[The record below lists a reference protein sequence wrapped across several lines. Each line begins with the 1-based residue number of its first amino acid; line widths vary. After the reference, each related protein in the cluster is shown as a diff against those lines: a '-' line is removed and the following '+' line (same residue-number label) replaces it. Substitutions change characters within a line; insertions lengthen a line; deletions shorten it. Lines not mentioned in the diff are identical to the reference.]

1 MLNRRIKG
9 GHGWAERPITCQA
22 CMGGKGV
29 DRHFSVH
36 RYSPSD
42 WRARG
47 TLMSKTEQNTVRILL
62 MEEEALV
69 RAALQALVASW
80 AGFQIVAEAATK
92 DEAVQQ
98 LRRFEPHVIVL
109 SLGGTEEGDLR
120 IVGDMA
126 AISGRAKLLAL
137 VGECNRDFRLQIVR
151 HGARGVVLRSKPA
164 SELQKAIERIHQTDE
179 IWLDRAAL
187 ASLITQGKPGIAV
200 GNSGRSEL
208 FGRLTD
214 REREIVTL
222 VTQGLKN
229 KEVGNRLFISE
240 TTVRHHLTT
249 IFNKLNISSRFELI
263 AYVHAMSGTATDIRS
278 RSADPGQ

>member
-1 MLNRRIKG
+1 MLNRGIKG
-9 GHGWAERPITCQA
+9 DHGWAERPITCQA
-22 CMGGKGV
+22 DMGGMGV
-29 DRHFSVH
+29 ERHFSVH
-36 RYSPSD
+36 SSSPTG
-42 WRARG
+42 RQGR
-47 TLMSKTEQNTVRILL
+47 TVMSKTEQNTVRILL

-80 AGFQIVAEAATK
+80 AGFQIVAEAGTK

-98 LRRFEPHVIVL
+98 LRRLEPHVIVL
-109 SLGGTEEGDLR
+109 SLGGTEDGDLKTIR
-120 IVGDMA
+120 DMA

-137 VGECNRDFRLQIVR
+137 VGECNRDFRLQVVQY
-151 HGARGVVLRSKPA
+151 GARGVVLRSKPA

-187 ASLITQGKPGIAV
+187 ASLITQGKPAITID
-200 GNSGRSEL
+200 NSGRSEL
-208 FGRLTD
+208 FRRLTD
-214 REREIVTL
+214 REREIVVL

-229 KEVGNRLFISE
+229 KEVGQRLFISE

-263 AYVHAMSGTATDIRS
+263 AYVHANGDIGEIPNS
-278 RSADPGQ
+278 RSADSGQ

>member
-1 MLNRRIKG
+1 
-9 GHGWAERPITCQA
+9 
-22 CMGGKGV
+22 
-29 DRHFSVH
+29 
-36 RYSPSD
+36 
-42 WRARG
+42 
-47 TLMSKTEQNTVRILL
+47 MSKVEPNSVRILL
-62 MEEEALV
+62 VEEEALV

-80 AGFQIVAEAATK
+80 VGFHVVAEASTK

-98 LRRFEPHVIVL
+98 LRRTEPHVIVL
-109 SLGGTEEGDLR
+109 SVGGTEETDLKVVR
-120 IVGDMA
+120 DLA
-126 AISGRAKLLAL
+126 AISGRAKLIAL

-151 HGARGVVLRSKPA
+151 YGARGVVLRSKPA

-187 ASLITQGKPGIAV
+187 ASLITQSKPGMPLDT
-200 GNSGRSEL
+200 SGRSEL
-208 FGRLTD
+208 FSRLTE

-229 KEVGNRLFISE
+229 KDVGQRLFISE

-263 AYVHAMSGTATDIRS
+263 AYMHAIAGANGLSDS
-278 RSADPGQ
+278 RSADPGR

>member
-1 MLNRRIKG
+1 MLNRTSKG
-9 GHGWAERPITCQA
+9 QPAWAERPITCQED
-22 CMGGKGV
+22 MGGKGA

-36 RYSPSD
+36 GYGALDR
-42 WRARG
+42 RLQG
-47 TLMSKTEQNTVRILL
+47 TLMSRTEQNTVRVLL

-98 LRRFEPHVIVL
+98 LRRSEPHVIVL
-109 SLGGTEEGDLR
+109 SLGGTEEGDLK
-120 IVGDMA
+120 IVRDMA

-151 HGARGVVLRSKPA
+151 YGARGVVLRSKPA

-187 ASLITQGKPGIAV
+187 ASLITQGKPGIALDT
-200 GNSGRSEL
+200 SGRNEL

-263 AYVHAMSGTATDIRS
+263 AYVHAMAGTANEVGDS
-278 RSADPGQ
+278 SVG